1 MTVEAVRE
9 STDAELD
16 AAMLADL
23 RAYARANAWSSAAV
37 RPITPAEL
45 DMLLRVADER
55 DELRREACAEPVTP
69 GTAPRGMT
77 PNMSAQYVIREC
89 ATCRHEPHGYLL
101 PCNRQTC
108 GCRDGRPKP

>member
-9 STDAELD
+9 STDAEIE
-16 AAMLADL
+16 AKMLREL
-23 RAYARANAWSSAAV
+23 RVLPFELRKHGRDSV
-37 RPITPAEL
+37 TVTVDEL
-45 DMLLRVADER
+45 DLLIRAANER
-55 DELRREACAEPVTP
+55 DQLRREACAEPVTP
-69 GTAPRGMT
+69 GTAPRGVT

-89 ATCRHEPHGYLL
+89 AACHHEPHGYLL